1 MQFTTSLLSF
11 LAAAA
16 SVRALPNDKRQDTPR
31 IYAKFFDD
39 NACQGTWV
47 EDTVETL
54 KGTFSSNRWLQ
65 EPASTCI
72 EVNIP
77 FAFNSTLIA
86 DNLATRTLRV
96 YSASGCDENSS
107 NYFDVAPTIEQCYAQ
122 AVKSVKFL

>member
-1 MQFTTSLLSF
+1 MQFTRSLLSL
-11 LAAAA
+11 LAAGA
-16 SVRALPNDKRQDTPR
+16 SVRALPNDKRQETPR

-47 EDTVETL
+47 EDTV
-54 KGTFSSNRWLQ
+54 WLQ
-65 EPASTCI
+65 EPAGTCI

-96 YSASGCDENSS
+96 YSASGCDENAS
-107 NYFDVAPTIEQCYAQ
+107 NYYDVAPTIEQCYAQ